1 MIPLPLLFIA
11 PFLQGHSIEDW
22 RGRPHLTPGA
32 EATWSKAERTQKQKE
47 WDKDRDAHWRMEGNE
62 IVNDGGGVFLTTIQ
76 DYGDFSLSLEYKTVA
91 GADSGI
97 YLRGCPQVQI
107 WDWTEAG
114 GKWNL
119 GADKGSGGLWNNQ
132 VHSRFPSQRMDQPF
146 GEWNTLRIVMVG
158 SYVSVWMNG
167 TQVVHRAVLENY
179 FDRSQPIPARG
190 PIQLQTHGGE
200 IRWRN
205 ISITEFTPKESVAFL
220 CERAADAFLELG
232 REWPPKAV
240 NYEARIFS
248 RDTKNHVKMEEVFV
262 HGKKTWSEVG
272 GRVSAELG
280 ISATTLP
287 PQLEVRDLGVQH
299 WAEQDLVGW
308 RKVGEATLDYADGAI
323 TGSGSFRQNSF
334 LISEEEFGNF
344 ELNVDVKI
352 NPGGN
357 SGIQFRSSVDKEGR
371 VSGYQIEI
379 DGSARAWSGGLFEE
393 RGRAWLQD
401 LKENSEGRSA
411 FHLGEWNH
419 YRIRCV
425 GDHIR
430 SWVNGIPCADF
441 HDPQSARGIFG
452 FQIHNGG
459 KTTVSWKNLFILSL
473 EGQS

>member
-1 MIPLPLLFIA
+1 MISLPLLFFA
-11 PFLQGHSIEDW
+11 PLLQGHSIEDW
-22 RGRPHLTPGA
+22 RGRPHLTPGV
-32 EATWSKAERTQKQKE
+32 EATWSKEERAIKQKE
-47 WDKDRDAHWRMEGNE
+47 WNKDRDSHWRMEGDE

-132 VHSRFPSQRMDQPF
+132 THPRFPSQRMDKPF

-167 TQVVHRAVLENY
+167 VQVVHRAVLENY
-179 FDRSQPIPARG
+179 FDRSQPVPARG
-190 PIQLQTHGGE
+190 PVQLQTHGGE

-205 ISITEFTPKESVAFL
+205 ISIAEFTPKESVAFL
-220 CERAADAFLELG
+220 CDRAADAFSG
-232 REWPPKAV
+232 TTDWPTKAV

-248 RDTKNHVKMEEVFV
+248 RNKKNHVQLEEVFA
-262 HGKKTWSEVG
+262 HGGKTWHEMG
-272 GRVSAELG
+272 GRRIAGPSPSFSSEQSKV
-280 ISATTLP
+280 
-287 PQLEVRDLGVQH
+287 QVRDLGVHH
-299 WAEQDLVGW
+299 WSDKSLVGW
-308 RKVGEATLDYADGAI
+308 RKVGEATLEFDDGTV

-334 LISEEEFGNF
+334 LISEEAFGDF
-344 ELNVDVKI
+344 ELNVEVKI

-357 SGIQFRSSVDKEGR
+357 SGIQIRSSVDEAAR

-379 DGSARAWSGGLFEE
+379 DGSARAWSGGLYEE
-393 RGRAWLQD
+393 RGRGWLCD
-401 LKENSEGRSA
+401 LKENPAGRSA

-419 YRIRCV
+419 YRIRCE
-425 GDHIR
+425 GNHIR
-430 SWVNGIPCADF
+430 AWVNGIPCADF
-441 HDPQSARGIFG
+441 QDSKTARGLIG
-452 FQIHNGG
+452 FQVHNGG
-459 KTTVSWKNLFILSL
+459 KTTVSWKNLFILPIES
-473 EGQS
+473 